1 MRKLSDYQGEEAIEL
16 LGEILEPTMLILADK
31 EVSEGTGE
39 RTALKLATIILKKHP
54 HEILEILARLDGE
67 EPSTY
72 KCNILT
78 LPSKIIQILNDKD
91 LMDFFASQTAE
102 MLKSA
107 SGAVTANTE
116 EEEKPEV
123 SSDTGKQE

>member
-1 MRKLSDYQGEEAIEL
+1 MRKLSDYQGEEAIVL
-16 LGEILEPTMLILADK
+16 LGEILEPTMVILADK
-31 EVSEGTGE
+31 DVSENKAPT
-39 RTALKLATIILKKHP
+39 RLQLASIILKKHP
-54 HEILEILARLDGE
+54 KEILEILARLDGE
-67 EPSTY
+67 EVKDY

-78 LPSKIIQILNDKD
+78 LPTKVVEILNDKD

-116 EEEKPEV
+116 EEEM
-123 SSDTGKQE
+123 SDTSLSTGKQK